1 MFYMYHSICIMF
13 CIFDMYHVLCVLYVS
28 IYMFYMYH
36 VLYVLYVSCSICS
49 ICIILYVSCSL
60 CSICI
65 ILYVSCSIC
74 TCSRTKVDSD
84 VQYGSMF
91 VTVATNAA
99 SVSAVPLP
107 PSSHWYEVTRSVLLG
122 AVLSN

>member
-1 MFYMYHSICIMF
+1 MFYMYHSICSICIMFYMFYMYHSICIMF
-13 CIFDMYHVLCVLYVS
+13 
-28 IYMFYMYH
+28 YMY
-36 VLYVLYVSCSICS
+36 LFEDQDS
-49 ICIILYVSCSL
+49 
-60 CSICI
+60 
-65 ILYVSCSIC
+65 
-74 TCSRTKVDSD
+74 SD